1 MANTLLNMIQTYLLP
16 QVLPVLRESL
26 QMPALVRRDLD
37 DAAKTKGDTIR
48 VPLPQNLG
56 LAQSMN
62 TATGSTST
70 DLDDPYA
77 DVKLDHWKYKQF
89 QMDDKEMMDSLSDS
103 IVPSA
108 VEGAIKSLANDID
121 MSLLSLYKDIPYFS
135 GVAGTTPNT
144 ADSIIDVRKMLQ
156 KNLVPQD
163 SRKLVL
169 DVEAEA
175 NFLGIFKDVE
185 KTGETN
191 ALKEA
196 SIGRKFGF
204 DTYSDQLIPFHTKG
218 TATGSAQVAGAV
230 AQSETVMNIDGVGGG
245 QTFKKGDLFT
255 IGSYQ
260 FVVTQDITANGAG
273 VFNGVRFYPPAPVGG
288 IADNA
293 SINVIGS
300 HTPNLAFHKDA
311 FCLVIRSLKEEESE
325 SSTIAVAKDPISNIP
340 LRVETWRESGKATRF
355 WRFDILYGF
364 ATLRPELAAR
374 LLG

>member
-1 MANTLLNMIQTYLLP
+1 MANTLLDLIQTYLLP

-37 DAAKTKGDTIR
+37 DAAQKKGDTIR
-48 VPLPQNLG
+48 VPLPQNMG
-56 LAQSMN
+56 PAQNMN

-70 DLDDPYA
+70 DLDDPYV
-77 DVKLDHWKYKQF
+77 DVRLDHWKYKQF
-89 QMDDKEMMDSLSDS
+89 QMDDQEMMASLSEA
-103 IVPSA
+103 IIPSA

-121 MSLLSLYKDIPYFS
+121 LSLLSLYKNIPYFS
-135 GVAGTTPNT
+135 GTAGVTPSA
-144 ADSIIDVRKMLQ
+144 ADSIIDVRKVLQ

-169 DVEAEA
+169 DAEAEA
-175 NFLGIFKDVE
+175 NFLNIFKDVD
-185 KTGETN
+185 KTGETS
-191 ALKEA
+191 ALREA

-204 DTYSDQLIPFHTKG
+204 DTYSDQLVPFHTKG
-218 TATGSAQVAGAV
+218 TAAGALQVTGAV
-230 AQSETVMNIDGVGGG
+230 AQGETVMNIDGAGAS
-245 QTFKKGDLFT
+245 QTLKKGDLIT
-255 IGSYQ
+255 IGPFQ
-260 FVVTQDITANGAG
+260 FVVTQDITANGSG
-273 VFNGVRFYPPAPVGG
+273 VFTGMRFYPEAPIGG

-293 SINVIGS
+293 AITLIGS

-311 FCLVIRSLKEEESE
+311 FCLVIRSLKDEQSE

-340 LRVETWRESGKATRF
+340 LRVETWRESGRATRF